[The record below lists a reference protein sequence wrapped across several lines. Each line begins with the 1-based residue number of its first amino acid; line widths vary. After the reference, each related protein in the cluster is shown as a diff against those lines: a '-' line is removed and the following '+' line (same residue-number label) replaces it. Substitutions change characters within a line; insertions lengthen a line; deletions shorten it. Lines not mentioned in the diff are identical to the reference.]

1 MHNHVILT
9 GRITAN
15 PELRQT
21 PSGVLVCR
29 FDLAVQRKKIKNT
42 QERETDFIDIEAWR
56 GTAEFISKYFRKGDL
71 TDISG
76 RLKTSRWKDEKGVT
90 HYQTSVVAEN
100 VEFAPTNNRKT
111 EKKQDKY
118 RDRGDDI
125 DIADPDEV
133 IDEDDDD
140 FSK

>member
-9 GRITAN
+9 GRITAD

-29 FDLAVQRKKIKNT
+29 FDLAVQRKKSKNT

-56 GTAEFISKYFRKGDL
+56 GTAEFISKYFHKGDL
-71 TDISG
+71 MDISG
-76 RLKTSRWKDEKGVT
+76 RLKTSRWKDEKDVT
-90 HYQTSVVAEN
+90 HYQTSVVVEN

-111 EKKQDKY
+111 EKNQDKY
-118 RDRGDDI
+118 GNQGEDI
-125 DIADPDEV
+125 DGTDPDDV
-133 IDEDDDD
+133 IDEDDYP
-140 FSK
+140 F

>member
-9 GRITAN
+9 GRITAD

-29 FDLAVQRKKIKNT
+29 FDLAVQRKKSKNT

-56 GTAEFISKYFRKGDL
+56 GTAEFISKYFRRGDL

-133 IDEDDDD
+133 IDEDDYP
-140 FSK
+140 F

>member
-9 GRITAN
+9 GRITSD

-29 FDLAVQRKKIKNT
+29 FDLAVQRKKNKNT

-56 GTAEFISKYFRKGDL
+56 GTAEFISKYFHKGDL
-71 TDISG
+71 MDISG
-76 RLKTSRWKDEKGVT
+76 RLKTSRWKDEKDVT
-90 HYQTSVVAEN
+90 HYQTLVVAEN
-100 VEFAPTNNRKT
+100 VEFAPTNNRKI
-111 EKKQDKY
+111 EKNQDKY
-118 RDRGDDI
+118 GNQGEDI

-133 IDEDDDD
+133 IDEDDYP
-140 FSK
+140 F

>member
-133 IDEDDDD
+133 IDEDDYP
-140 FSK
+140 F